1 MWQIWLI
8 IAILFF
14 ILVLFVPG
22 FLLFWL
28 GVGALIT
35 MVVSI
40 FVDSVGIQ
48 IGIFTV
54 SSILLLFCTRPLAK
68 KFTKNDTTPT
78 NAYSIIGKNGIV
90 VKEINSIKGI
100 GQIKVNGEIWSA
112 KTLSNEIIPEGE
124 FVTVLK
130 LDGVKAI
137 VEKSKDEK
145 KEEAK
150 EETIV

>member
-14 ILVLFVPG
+14 ILEMIGPG

-100 GQIKVNGEIWSA
+100 GQIKINGEIWSA